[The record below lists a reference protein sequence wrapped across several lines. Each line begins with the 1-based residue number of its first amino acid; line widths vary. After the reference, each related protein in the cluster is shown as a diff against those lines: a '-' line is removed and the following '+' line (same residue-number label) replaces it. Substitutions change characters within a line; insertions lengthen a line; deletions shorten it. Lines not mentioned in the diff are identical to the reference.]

1 MRDRVAGLN
10 KTGRTL
16 MAFDET
22 PVANYADL
30 SRLDGQVFV
39 VLGAGQGIGRQA
51 AHALSQSGATVVCVG
66 RRAEPTE
73 QVAREVGGVA
83 ILADAQDRGDMERL
97 FADVKARF
105 GKLNG
110 IVDII
115 AIGIQGSVLA
125 MTDEDYQWQHDNVL
139 RHAFLAL
146 QIGAPLM
153 KDSGGG
159 TVVLVSSV
167 AGQRVWPNITLGY
180 SIFKAALDHMTR
192 VAAVELG
199 PMGIRV
205 NTVSPGLIKTPRWQT
220 QSPEWYEKVSQSYP
234 LRRIGDPSEIGSVI
248 LFLST
253 DLSRN
258 MTGQILVAD
267 GGLTIQSPSPVSADM
282 AGWSKDDAP

>member
-1 MRDRVAGLN
+1 
-10 KTGRTL
+10 

-22 PVANYADL
+22 PVPNYADL
-30 SRLDGQVFV
+30 GRLDGQVFV
-39 VLGAGQGIGRQA
+39 VLGAGQGIGRQT
-51 AHALSQSGATVVCVG
+51 AHALAQAGAQVVCVG
-66 RRAEPTE
+66 RRQEPTE
-73 QVAREVGGVA
+73 RVAAEVGGVA
-83 ILADAQDRGDMERL
+83 MLADAQDRVAMEQL
-97 FADVKARF
+97 FAEIKERF

-115 AIGIQGSVLA
+115 AIGVRGGVLE

-146 QIGAPLM
+146 QLGAPLM
-153 KDSGGG
+153 RESGGG

-205 NTVSPGLIKTPRWQT
+205 NTVSPGLVRTPRWQT
-220 QSPEWYEKVSQSYP
+220 QTPEWYAKVSESYP
-234 LRRIGDPSEIGSVI
+234 LRRIGEPSEIGSVI
-248 LFLST
+248 LFLAT

-282 AGWSKDDAP
+282 AGWSRDADS

>member
-1 MRDRVAGLN
+1 
-10 KTGRTL
+10 

-22 PVANYADL
+22 PAPTYADL

-39 VLGAGQGIGRQA
+39 VLGAGQGIGRQT
-51 AHALSQSGATVVCVG
+51 AHALAQSGATVICVG

-73 QVAREVGGVA
+73 KVAQEVGGVA
-83 ILADAQDRGDMERL
+83 IMADAQNRSAMEGL
-97 FADVKARF
+97 FAEIKSRF

-115 AIGIQGSVLA
+115 AIGVRGGVLD

-146 QIGAPLM
+146 QIGALLM
-153 KDSGGG
+153 RDSGGG

-180 SIFKAALDHMTR
+180 SIFKAALDHMTH

-220 QSPEWYEKVSQSYP
+220 QSAEWYAKVSESYP
-234 LRRIGDPSEIGSVI
+234 IRRIGEPSEIASVI
-248 LFLST
+248 LFLAT

-282 AGWSKDDAP
+282 AGWSREDT

>member
-1 MRDRVAGLN
+1 
-10 KTGRTL
+10 

-22 PVANYADL
+22 PVPNYADL

-51 AHALSQSGATVVCVG
+51 AHALAQSGAQVLCVG
-66 RRAEPTE
+66 RRQEPT
-73 QVAREVGGVA
+73 QRVADEVDGVA
-83 ILADAQDRGDMERL
+83 LIADAQDRAQMVRMFDDIRG
-97 FADVKARF
+97 RF

-115 AIGIQGSVLA
+115 AIGVQGGVLA
-125 MTDEDYQWQHDNVL
+125 MTDEDYAWQHDNVL

-146 QIGAPLM
+146 QLGAPLIR
-153 KDSGGG
+153 DSGGG
-159 TVVLVSSV
+159 AIVLVSSV

-205 NTVSPGLIKTPRWQT
+205 NSVSPGLVKTPRWQT
-220 QSPEWYEKVSQSYP
+220 QTPEWYAKVSEVYP
-234 LRRIGDPSEIGSVI
+234 VRRIGESSEIGSVI
-248 LFLST
+248 QFLAT
-253 DLSRN
+253 DQSRN

-282 AGWSKDDAP
+282 TGWSRDMVQ